1 MKAAKIL
8 SDNRSRKLLALVL
21 SIVILPLLVVSA
33 FYASLAV
40 VPTYSPLFHLNFT
53 FPANYNPFN
62 LTTVISTNSNE
73 IVTLYF
79 LNGTRVPAKLAAALS
94 HNSFE

>member
-1 MKAAKIL
+1 MKSKRIFYSRGSFIGFARKKMKAAKIL

-53 FPANYNPFN
+53 FPANFNP
-62 LTTVISTNSNE
+62 LQSNNRDK
-73 IVTLYF
+73 Y
-79 LNGTRVPAKLAAALS
+79 KLK
-94 HNSFE
+94 